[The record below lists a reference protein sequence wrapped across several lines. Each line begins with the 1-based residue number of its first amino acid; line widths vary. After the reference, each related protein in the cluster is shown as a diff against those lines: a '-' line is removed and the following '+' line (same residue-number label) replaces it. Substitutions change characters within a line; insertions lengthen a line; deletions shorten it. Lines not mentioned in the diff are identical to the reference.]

1 MYKKPPHRPTVSEYS
16 RQKKEKVKKMDE
28 KTLKK
33 LQEAKSVEEILAY
46 AKESGITLTEE
57 QAKSIFSRV
66 SGVLSDED
74 LENVAAGLWP
84 PVEKPGKKYPKLPN

>member
-1 MYKKPPHRPTVSEYS
+1 
-16 RQKKEKVKKMDE
+16 MDE

-46 AKESGITLTEE
+46 AKESGIMLTEE
-57 QAKSIFSRV
+57 QAKEIFARV

-74 LENVAAGLWP
+74 LENVAGGGLLWQEGGPSGRQFPKRP
-84 PVEKPGKKYPKLPN
+84 PL